1 MLDRNA
7 VLFVLLQFG
16 SRFANS
22 FLVTAAR
29 YELLETGSV
38 ANFAWAQVTTS
49 TAKMVVSQ
57 LSGILTDNFALRH
70 MYVASEACNLVVSFA
85 MFYFRGGNTLF
96 FANVGLG
103 LIFAF
108 SQPLTKSM
116 PPAIIANPEDLAV
129 LNGWDLTCDKVGR
142 YLAPMA
148 YAVLSSSAGFQTAVL
163 MSCALYALLTLLRS
177 QVRLIEL
184 PRQPQ
189 KQAAEGTPPGGLGRL
204 VVSKLLALCRQ
215 VWDGMLSL
223 RRDRILRLLILN
235 TLVTNIF
242 VYPLNSVLFPVLFK
256 RVAEESPAVEESV
269 AGDVLA
275 AAMRLLGIK
284 KKKAWMNY
292 TALVSLGGVVGPF
305 LSNALVYGLEV
316 VSKGWRQSQLEIGI
330 SFGIAGQIFV
340 SALLAAIV
348 AGNKYLGAGMLV
360 LLLVASWVVT
370 IAVNNI
376 FTTYFNS
383 VSQLRLGRGER
394 GRFIANIMT
403 VFTLGNSMGTLLFG
417 WALASDAR
425 EVQGSVR
432 LLLCGLALKGLL
444 LALLRR
450 EGDVTVAANGVP
462 AAAAEK
468 KAS

>member
-1 MLDRNA
+1 
-7 VLFVLLQFG
+7 
-16 SRFANS
+16 
-22 FLVTAAR
+22 
-29 YELLETGSV
+29 
-38 ANFAWAQVTTS
+38 
-49 TAKMVVSQ
+49 
-57 LSGILTDNFALRH
+57 
-70 MYVASEACNLVVSFA
+70 
-85 MFYFRGGNTLF
+85 
-96 FANVGLG
+96 
-103 LIFAF
+103 
-108 SQPLTKSM
+108 
-116 PPAIIANPEDLAV
+116 
-129 LNGWDLTCDKVGR
+129 
-142 YLAPMA
+142 MA